1 MLCSTGI
8 RPLEAIEQKDGCWE
22 KLTGHLIDS
31 LRPVLEV
38 NESTKSE
45 NAHLPVVEAVR
56 GSNTFVPLEAHSFI
70 VRYQNCSCTVV
81 QIHIKL
87 LPKEAVDIFEP
98 LGYKVVSD
106 GLSVV
111 WKA

>member
-1 MLCSTGI
+1 MLCSTGV

-56 GSNTFVPLEAHSFI
+56 GEGSNTFVPLEADSFI
-70 VRYQNCSCTVV
+70 VRYRNC
-81 QIHIKL
+81 
-87 LPKEAVDIFEP
+87 IFQ
-98 LGYKVVSD
+98 LYICRDTHQTLTQGSSRH
-106 GLSVV
+106 L
-111 WKA
+111 